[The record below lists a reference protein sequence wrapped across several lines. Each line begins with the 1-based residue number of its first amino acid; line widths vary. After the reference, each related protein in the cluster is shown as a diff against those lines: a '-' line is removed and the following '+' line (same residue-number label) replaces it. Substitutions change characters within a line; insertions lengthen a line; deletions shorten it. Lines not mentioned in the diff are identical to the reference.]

1 MKYKCKFQ
9 FSYSDMESKQRL
21 LLGDAEIDLYDAA
34 TLLNEKDERIA
45 KLEKE
50 RDMLKE
56 ALKKQ
61 GK

>member
-56 ALKKQ
+56 ALKEQ
-61 GK
+61 G

>member
-1 MKYKCKFQ
+1 MKYRCKFQ
-9 FSYSDMESKQRL
+9 FSFSDMKSKQQL
-21 LLGDAEIDLYDAA
+21 LLGDAKIDLDDAA
-34 TLLNEKDERIA
+34 TLLNAKDERIA